1 MEEQRTGGG
10 KEFVFSVVWAVIL
23 LFFGRILTASLPDY
37 KIIGV
42 AVTIL
47 LYCVLGFFVLTRYAA
62 IYTFTLKNDR
72 VHIVRSIGHRKKEVD
87 FALSQV
93 RSVSKTRTKTK
104 ERAYSMRTTVF
115 SKKNLYYI
123 VFEKNG
129 KETLLVCDMSRKM
142 ADKIRGKKE
151 F

>member
-37 KIIGV
+37 KIIGI

>member
-10 KEFVFSVVWAVIL
+10 REFIFSVIWAAVM

-47 LYCVLGFFVLTRYAA
+47 LYCILGFFVLTRYAA

-72 VHIVRSIGHRKKEVD
+72 IHIVRSIGHRKKEVD

-93 RSVSKTRTKTK
+93 KSVSKTRPNT
-104 ERAYSMRTTVF
+104 RLRSYSMRTSVF
-115 SKKNLYYI
+115 SKKNVYYI
-123 VFEKNG
+123 VYEKNG
-129 KETLLVCDMSRKM
+129 IQSLLVCDMSRKM
-142 ADKIRGKKE
+142 ADKIRDKKE

>member
-10 KEFVFSVVWAVIL
+10 REFVFSVIWAAVM

-42 AVTIL
+42 AATIL

-72 VHIVRSIGHRKKEVD
+72 VHIVRNIGHRKKEVD

-93 RSVSKTRTKTK
+93 KSVSRTRPDTRL
-104 ERAYSMRTTVF
+104 RAYSMRTSVF
-115 SKKNLYYI
+115 SKKDVYYI
-123 VFEKNG
+123 IYEKNG
-129 KETLLVCDMSRKM
+129 VQSLLICDISRKM